1 VCFSF
6 SFVIRATYPA
16 QLILLILINIIII
29 IIIIIIMIIIIG
41 THHEAPH
48 VTTDLTTLQFSMALP
63 LVCSYV
69 RYVTST
75 VGMGLVYFLMA
86 HLLL

>member
-1 VCFSF
+1 
-6 SFVIRATYPA
+6 
-16 QLILLILINIIII
+16 
-29 IIIIIIMIIIIG
+29 MIIIIG